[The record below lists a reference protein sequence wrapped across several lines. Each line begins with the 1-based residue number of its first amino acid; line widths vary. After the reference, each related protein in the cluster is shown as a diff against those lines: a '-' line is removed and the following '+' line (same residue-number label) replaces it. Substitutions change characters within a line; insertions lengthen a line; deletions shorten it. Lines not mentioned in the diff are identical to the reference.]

1 MDTDDYIDEGD
12 IVLRNDDHRYD
23 VEEDQ
28 GYQVDD
34 LVGQVDKNDK
44 NDQVE
49 DLHLMKGPTSSPRP
63 PVLASLLFINC
74 QIVEEI
80 KSGND
85 KDFQ

>member
-34 LVGQVDKNDK
+34 LVDENVK

-49 DLHLMKGPTSSPRP
+49 DLNLMKGSTSSPRP
-63 PVLASLLFINC
+63 PVPAS
-74 QIVEEI
+74 
-80 KSGND
+80 
-85 KDFQ
+85 